1 MVSLGGFNT
10 LKLHKEFQY
19 VYNKGKN
26 QHSNS
31 VVLFFL
37 PQNGIHKVGFTA
49 TKKLGNAVKRN
60 RAKRRLRAIFREH
73 SPQLKDGSY
82 VFVAKVGL
90 FDSSHEK
97 LTKDFK
103 KVLTNAKTFT

>member
-1 MVSLGGFNT
+1 M
-10 LKLHKEFQY
+10 KLHKEFQY

-26 QHSNS
+26 QHSSS

-37 PQNGIHKVGFTA
+37 PQNGTRKVGFTA

-60 RAKRRLRAIFREH
+60 RAKRRMRALFREY
-73 SPQLKDGSY
+73 SPKLKDGSY

-97 LTKDFK
+97 LQNDFI
-103 KVLTNAKTFT
+103 KVLKNAKTFT

>member
-1 MVSLGGFNT
+1 M
-10 LKLHKEFQY
+10 KLHKEFQY
-19 VYNKGKN
+19 VYNRGKN
-26 QHSNS
+26 QHSSS

-60 RAKRRLRAIFREH
+60 RAKRRMRAIFTEY
-73 SPQLKDGSY
+73 SSTLKDGSY

-90 FDSSHEK
+90 FESSHEK
-97 LTKDFK
+97 LTHDFK
-103 KVLTNAKTFT
+103 KILTNAKTLT